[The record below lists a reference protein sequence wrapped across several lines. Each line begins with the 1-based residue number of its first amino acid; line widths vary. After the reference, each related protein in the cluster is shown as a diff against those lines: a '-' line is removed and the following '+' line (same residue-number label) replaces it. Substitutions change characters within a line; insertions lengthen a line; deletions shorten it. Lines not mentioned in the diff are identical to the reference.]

1 MLYFPHIPARI
12 SQSAAAK
19 KPPPS
24 SRRNTNHN
32 LATIH
37 PPHSPPNKGQKLP
50 QRALDGLRVLDLTHH
65 VAGPYCTKLLADF
78 GAEVIK
84 IERPSGDPTRRI
96 PPFAHDEPHHERS
109 LLFAYLN
116 TGKKSVTLNL
126 KTPTGKAL
134 FRQLLQDAHILVEN
148 FAPRVMPSLGI
159 DYQTLAADNPA
170 LIMLSVSNFGQT
182 GPYRNYKAADIIHYA
197 LGGLMYIFGSA
208 EREPLK
214 HALRQ
219 TQFKAGTNA
228 ATAALIAWY
237 HRQFTGEGQH
247 IDISIQECVA
257 SALRDTTSLYT
268 YAGSTRQRQPAYTGD
283 MPRSPVAADDG
294 YIVPIHFGGAVDWN
308 AVADFIDAPA
318 LKDDAFA
325 TPESR
330 FANAQA
336 LHEALEAGMARWR
349 KFDLMREAHKRRGH
363 IYGVVHSPAE
373 VLASEQ
379 YAARAYFANITHPV
393 IGDAVYPGAP
403 FIMSETPWQATAPAP
418 LLGEH
423 NKPILCDKLG
433 LSLDDLNTLT
443 ASGDA

>member
-1 MLYFPHIPARI
+1 M
-12 SQSAAAK
+12 QDK
-19 KPPPS
+19 
-24 SRRNTNHN
+24 
-32 LATIH
+32 
-37 PPHSPPNKGQKLP
+37 
-50 QRALDGLRVLDLTHH
+50 ALQGIRVLDLTHH

-78 GAEVIK
+78 GADVIK
-84 IERPSGDPTRRI
+84 VERLKGDPARSL
-96 PPFAHDEPHHERS
+96 PPFANDDPHPERS

-126 KTPTGKAL
+126 KTPTGKSL
-134 FRQLLQDAHILVEN
+134 FEKLVAETDILVEN

-159 DYQTLAADNPA
+159 DYDTLTGINPS
-170 LIMLSVSNFGQT
+170 LVMVSISNFGQT
-182 GPYRNYKAADIIHYA
+182 GPYRDYKAADIIHYA

-208 EREPLK
+208 DREPLK

-228 ATAALIAWY
+228 ATAALIGWY

-247 IDISIQECVA
+247 IDISIQECVT

-268 YAGSTRQRQPAYTGD
+268 YAGSTRQRQPEYTGD
-283 MPRSPVAADDG
+283 MPRSPVPTQDG
-294 YIVPIHFGGAVDWN
+294 YIVPIHFGGAVDWDG
-308 AVADFIDAPA
+308 VADFIGAPA

-330 FANAQA
+330 FDNAQA
-336 LHEALEAGMARWR
+336 LQEALESGMSQWR

-363 IYGVVHSPAE
+363 IYGVVHTPAE

-379 YAARAYFANITHPV
+379 YAARSYFADINHPV
-393 IGDAVYPGAP
+393 IGEATYPGAP
-403 FIMSETPWQATAPAP
+403 FIMSETPWSAETPAP

-423 NKPILCDKLG
+423 NREVLCDR
-433 LSLDDLNTLT
+433 LSLSLEDLNLLT
-443 ASGDA
+443 ASGVV

>member
-1 MLYFPHIPARI
+1 M
-12 SQSAAAK
+12 QD
-19 KPPPS
+19 
-24 SRRNTNHN
+24 
-32 LATIH
+32 
-37 PPHSPPNKGQKLP
+37 
-50 QRALDGLRVLDLTHH
+50 RALQGVRILDLTQH

-84 IERPSGDPTRRI
+84 VERPQGDPARSL
-96 PPFAHDEPHHERS
+96 PPFASDEPHQERG

-116 TGKKSVTLNL
+116 TNKKSITLDL
-126 KTPTGKAL
+126 KTATGKS
-134 FRQLLQDAHILVEN
+134 LLHRLLADTDILVEN
-148 FAPRVMPSLGI
+148 FAPRVMPSLGL
-159 DYQTLAADNPA
+159 DYDSLSAINPS
-170 LIMLSVSNFGQT
+170 LVMVSISNFGQT
-182 GPYRNYKAADIIHYA
+182 GPYRDYKAADIVHYA

-208 EREPLK
+208 DREPLK

-228 ATAALIAWY
+228 ATAALIGWY
-237 HRQFTGEGQH
+237 HQQFTGEGQH

-283 MPRSPVAADDG
+283 MPRSPVPTKDG
-294 YIVPIHFGGAVDWN
+294 YIVPIHFGGAVDWDG
-308 AVADFIDAPA
+308 VADFIAAPD
-318 LKDDAFA
+318 LKDEAFA

-330 FANAQA
+330 FNNAQA
-336 LHEALEAGMARWR
+336 LQEALESGLAHWR

-379 YAARAYFANITHPV
+379 YGARSYFADIEHPEF
-393 IGDAVYPGAP
+393 GNATYPGAP
-403 FIMSETPWQATAPAP
+403 FIMSETPWQATSPAP

-423 NKPILCDKLG
+423 NREILCDRLG
-433 LSLDDLNTLT
+433 LSLDDLNLLT
-443 ASGDA
+443 ASGVV

>member
-1 MLYFPHIPARI
+1 M
-12 SQSAAAK
+12 QD
-19 KPPPS
+19 
-24 SRRNTNHN
+24 
-32 LATIH
+32 
-37 PPHSPPNKGQKLP
+37 
-50 QRALDGLRVLDLTHH
+50 RALQGVRVLDLTHH

-84 IERPSGDPTRRI
+84 VERLQGDPARSL
-96 PPFAHDEPHHERS
+96 PPFAGDGPHPERS

-116 TGKKSVTLNL
+116 TNKKSITLNL
-126 KTPTGKAL
+126 KTHTG
-134 FRQLLQDAHILVEN
+134 RSLLERLLADTHILVEN
-148 FAPRVMPSLGI
+148 FAPRVMHSLGI
-159 DYQTLAADNPA
+159 DYDA
-170 LIMLSVSNFGQT
+170 LSAINQSLVMVSISNFGQT
-182 GPYRNYKAADIIHYA
+182 GPYRDYKAADIIHYA

-208 EREPLK
+208 DREPLK

-228 ATAALIAWY
+228 ATSALIGWY

-247 IDISIQECVA
+247 IDISIHECVT

-283 MPRSPVAADDG
+283 MPRSPVPTADG
-294 YIVPIHFGGAVDWN
+294 YIVPIHFGGAVDWDG
-308 AVADFIDAPA
+308 VADFIGAPT
-318 LKDDAFA
+318 LKDGAFA

-330 FANAQA
+330 FDNAQA
-336 LHEALEAGMARWR
+336 LQEALEDGMTTWR

-379 YAARAYFANITHPV
+379 YAARGYFSDIDHPV
-393 IGDAVYPGAP
+393 IGEATYPGAP
-403 FIMSETPWQATAPAP
+403 FIMSDSPWRAGSPAP

-423 NKPILCDKLG
+423 NREVLCDR
-433 LSLDDLNTLT
+433 LSLSLEDLNILT
-443 ASGDA
+443 ASGVV